1 MAYNTP
7 SRFREKTGSVLSTY
21 LDEVDDDNSFR
32 TTEPCVDTGFS
43 SFNTT
48 QTTPTSVA
56 TTTTTCAT
64 NPATN
69 PLPKRRT
76 LPHRYTVLL
85 VILLLLIVCVTAAWY
100 YPSADLFV
108 NASIFMI
115 LPVAMLVASQHRQST
130 KQPTVTH
137 HPFKTLAPPCMS
149 EQALVQIGM
158 ITDVAKQALRLI
170 KHAELQ
176 VRGFELSEH
185 LPPIAR
191 IEQSATFHTSTFQC
205 KPLREDLYVV
215 LSQTNE
221 LLLRLVDGGAITNIS
236 KNIDQHKMDNNNDH
250 LYIEALNQLFS
261 QTKELFHDVQ
271 EEASGCETTVA
282 TATATATA
290 PTIKPILDALQR
302 LYVVLNNSYSGEIN
316 LSNIQKAE
324 HKTMNED
331 QQQHLVQ
338 QKRMLCVNRTSAP
351 FNVAVNTLRTSFN
364 GISVS
369 LFRIMQD
376 TQDLLQASLLRQ
388 EEKQGN
394 GCKNTNTNTMPW
406 HELTNRIAKE
416 KAAWMKDYNT
426 KLIQWECI
434 EQNMIKIAQSVGGI
448 ELLEQ
453 DCQTPEQENHVPSS
467 LSTIATPQKLSQVNT
482 TSLTEPSQ
490 HVSVFEAVAVKVPR
504 KTMHQLRK
512 EEALA
517 AATTILVPPRIHLNT
532 ELSTVLTNRKKLPE
546 LVRKLDRSGWSEKG
560 NKNDIGTAQVG
571 AVGEQG
577 QKDEKNMEEHV
588 VPDPS
593 RNSFRNEGG
602 SNMMAELMRSL
613 QPASK
618 TQFNN

>member
-1 MAYNTP
+1 MTCNTP
-7 SRFREKTGSVLSTY
+7 SRFRGKTGSVLSNY

-32 TTEPCVDTGFS
+32 TTELCFDTGFS
-43 SFNTT
+43 SFNTR
-48 QTTPTSVA
+48 QTTPTSVT
-56 TTTTTCAT
+56 TTTTTCTT

-69 PLPKRRT
+69 PLARRKT
-76 LPHRYTVLL
+76 WPHRYTVLL
-85 VILLLLIVCVTAAWY
+85 VNLLLLVVCVTAAWY

-115 LPVAMLVASQHRQST
+115 LPIAMLVASQHKRGT

-137 HPFKTLAPPCMS
+137 HPFKTLAPPLIS

-205 KPLREDLYVV
+205 KPLREALYVV
-215 LSQTNE
+215 LFQTNE
-221 LLLRLVDGGAITNIS
+221 LLLRLVDGGAITNIL
-236 KNIDQHKMDNNNDH
+236 KNIDQHKMDNNNNH
-250 LYIEALNQLFS
+250 LYIEVLNQLFS
-261 QTKELFHDVQ
+261 QTKELFQDVQ
-271 EEASGCETTVA
+271 EEASICGTTGATGATGA
-282 TATATATA
+282 TAA
-290 PTIKPILDALQR
+290 PPRTKPILDALQR
-302 LYVVLNNSYSGEIN
+302 LYVILNNSYSGEIN
-316 LSNIQKAE
+316 LSNIRKAE

-351 FNVAVNTLRTSFN
+351 FNVAINTLRTSFN

-376 TQDLLQASLLRQ
+376 TQDLLQASFLQ
-388 EEKQGN
+388 EEKQRN
-394 GCKNTNTNTMPW
+394 GFKNTNNNAVPW
-406 HELTNRIAKE
+406 NELSNRIAKE
-416 KAAWMKDYNT
+416 KAAWMKDYNN

-453 DCQTPEQENHVPSS
+453 DCSTTDQENHVPSS
-467 LSTIATPQKLSQVNT
+467 LSTIAAPQKLSQANT
-482 TSLTEPSQ
+482 TSLTEPSH

-532 ELSTVLTNRKKLPE
+532 ELSAVLTNRKKLPE
-546 LVRKLDRSGWSEKG
+546 LVRKLDRSGWSEKR
-560 NKNDIGTAQVG
+560 NKNYIGKAQVG
-571 AVGEQG
+571 ADGEQG
-577 QKDEKNMEEHV
+577 QKDEKNMEEN

-593 RNSFRNEGG
+593 RNSFR